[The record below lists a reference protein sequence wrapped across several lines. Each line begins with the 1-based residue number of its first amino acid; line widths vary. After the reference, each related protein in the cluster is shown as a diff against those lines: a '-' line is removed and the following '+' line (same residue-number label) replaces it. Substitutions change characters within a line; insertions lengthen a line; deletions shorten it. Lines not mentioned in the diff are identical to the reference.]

1 MRRMLQMK
9 KTKRVAAL
17 LLAATMAFGLAACGK
32 DAGGNGGSG
41 SGAGA
46 TTSKDTGAKSG
57 EIVKLVVWGNGNADT
72 EDCNQVAEAINK
84 ITREKIGVEIEL
96 VRGQDAE
103 QINLAL
109 TSGEPI
115 DLMCYNNI
123 SGQFNTVVNNNWA
136 YPLDDLL
143 EKFGQGAK
151 DVINPYDLD
160 ACKYNGVLYALPN
173 QKDTSRA
180 AGFAMRKDICDEL
193 GITVP
198 EYGTYDEMHE
208 ILVKVH
214 NAHPEMYPLVPTWAQ
229 GGMQTTL
236 PNDPLGDSLGI
247 LEDARESSTKVV
259 NQAETK
265 SFQDFCKMMWQWNQ
279 EGLIMPDAT
288 TTTEN
293 ALLTNNGFAMF
304 ENWKPGKELEVYKGN
319 GREVYFM
326 KIHGPIKHT
335 AIPNGNSWMIPYC
348 AKHPEEAMKLWN
360 LMYTDPDVSNL
371 FINGIEGKHWV
382 YTDDT
387 HKMITTPEGVD
398 PNASGYSS
406 MDWAWPNQQ
415 ITPVWQ
421 GAEDPDLWS
430 KLNEFNNS
438 GVASPAMGFI
448 WDSSSVMNQVTACN
462 NVVSAYRTALMWGS
476 IDPDVNIPKFI
487 DELKAAGIDDIIA
500 EKQRQLDEFIKNKK

>member
-1 MRRMLQMK
+1 MK
-9 KTKRVAAL
+9 LSFKRVAAL
-17 LLAATMAFGLAACGK
+17 SLSCLMVAGLAACGNSGSTGSAAGTSTE
-32 DAGGNGGSG
+32 AGGS
-41 SGAGA
+41 S
-46 TTSKDTGAKSG
+46 AKSG
-57 EIVKLVVWGNGNADT
+57 DIVKLVVWGNGSADT
-72 EDCNQVAEAINK
+72 EDCNEVAEAVSK

-96 VRGQDAE
+96 VHGQDAE

-115 DLMCYNNI
+115 DLLCYNNI
-123 SGQFNTVVNNNWA
+123 SGQLATVVRNNWA
-136 YPLDDLL
+136 YPLDDLVQQY
-143 EKFGQGAK
+143 GQGALG
-151 DVINPYDLD
+151 VINEYDLD
-160 ACKYNGVLYALPN
+160 ACRANGKLVALPN

-198 EYGTYDEMHE
+198 EYGTYDDMHE

-214 NAHPEMYPLVPTWAQ
+214 EAHPEMYPLVPTWAQ
-229 GGMQTTL
+229 GGMQTTM
-236 PNDPLGDSLGI
+236 PVDPLGDSLGV
-247 LEDARESSTKVV
+247 LEDATGTSTKVV
-259 NQAETK
+259 DLYETDTYK
-265 SFQDFCKMMWQWNQ
+265 NFVEMMWKWNQ

-293 ALLTNNGFAMF
+293 NLLSANGFAMY

-319 GREVYFM
+319 GKEVYFM

-335 AIPNGNSWMIPYC
+335 AIPNGNSWIIPYC
-348 AKHPEEAMKLWN
+348 SKHPEEAMKLWN
-360 LMYTDPDVSNL
+360 LMYTDPEISNL

-415 ITPVWQ
+415 ITPVWE
-421 GAEDPDLWS
+421 GAEDPDLWT

-438 GVASPAMGFI
+438 GKPSPAMGFM
-448 WDSSSVMNQVTACN
+448 WDSSSVLNQVTACN
-462 NVVSAYRTALMWGS
+462 NVVSAYNNALLWGS
-476 IDPDVNIPKFI
+476 IDPAENLPKFI
-487 DELKAAGIDDIIA
+487 DELKAAGIDEIIA
-500 EKQRQLDEFIKNKK
+500 EKQKKLDEFLASK

>member
-1 MRRMLQMK
+1 MK

-32 DAGGNGGSG
+32 GGSSDGGSG
-41 SGAGA
+41 TAS
-46 TTSKDTGAKSG
+46 SKDTGSKSG
-57 EIVKLVVWGNGNADT
+57 DIVKLVVWGNGNADT

-151 DVINPYDLD
+151 DVINQYDLA
-160 ACKYNGVLYALPN
+160 ACKKNGVLYALPN

-198 EYGTYDEMHE
+198 EFGTYDQMHE

-214 NAHPEMYPLVPTWAQ
+214 EAHPELYPLVPTWAQ

-236 PNDPLGDSLGI
+236 PEDPLGDSLGV

-259 NQAETK
+259 IEAETK
-265 SFQDFCKMMWQWNQ
+265 NFQDFCKMMWQWNQ

-293 ALLTNNGFAMF
+293 ALLTNNGFAMY

-335 AIPNGNSWMIPYC
+335 GIPNGNSWMIPYC

-421 GAEDPDLWS
+421 GAEDPKLWD

-438 GVASPAMGFI
+438 GVPSPAMGFI
-448 WDSSSVMNQVTACN
+448 WDSSSVMNEVTACY

-476 IDPDVNIPKFI
+476 IDPDENIPKFI
-487 DELKAAGIDDIIA
+487 AELKAAGIDDIIA
-500 EKQRQLDEFIKNKK
+500 EKQRQLNEFLKNK

>member
-1 MRRMLQMK
+1 MK
-9 KTKRVAAL
+9 KLFKSVAAVSL
-17 LLAATMAFGLAACGK
+17 SCFMMTGLAACGGTAAPAP
-32 DAGGNGGSG
+32 AGGTETAGG
-41 SGAGA
+41 
-46 TTSKDTGAKSG
+46 TSSEASADTAKSG
-57 EIVKLVVWGNGNADT
+57 DYVKLVLWGNGSADT
-72 EDCNQVAEAINK
+72 EDCNEVAEAVSQ

-103 QINLAL
+103 QISLAL

-115 DLMCYNNI
+115 DLLCYNNI
-123 SGQFNTVVNNNWA
+123 SGQLATVIRNNWY
-136 YPLDDLL
+136 YPLDELV
-143 EKFGQGAK
+143 EKYGQGALE
-151 DVINPYDLD
+151 VINPYDLD
-160 ACKYNGVLYALPN
+160 ACRSNGVLVALPN

-198 EYGTYDEMHE
+198 EFGTYDEMHD

-214 NAHPEMYPLVPTWAQ
+214 EAHPELYPLVPTWAQ
-229 GGMQTTL
+229 GGMQTTM
-236 PNDPLGDSLGI
+236 PVDPLGDNLGV
-247 LEDARESSTKVV
+247 LENALDSETTTVV
-259 NQAETK
+259 DLYETDTYK
-265 SFQDFCKMMWQWNQ
+265 NFVEMMYQWNQ

-293 ALLTNNGFAMF
+293 NLLSAAGFAMF

-319 GREVYFM
+319 GHEVYFM

-335 AIPNGNSWMIPYC
+335 AIPNGNSWIIPYC
-348 AKHPEEAMKLWN
+348 SKHPEEAMKMWN
-360 LMYTDPDVSNL
+360 LMYTDPEVSNL
-371 FINGIEGKHWV
+371 LINGIEGKHWV

-421 GAEDPDLWS
+421 GAEDPDLWT

-438 GVASPAMGFI
+438 GVPSPAMGFS
-448 WDSSSVMNQVTACN
+448 WDSSNVLNEVTACN
-462 NVVSAYRTALMWGS
+462 NVVSSYNNALLWGS
-476 IDPDVNIPKFI
+476 IDPAENLPKFI
-487 DELKAAGIDDIIA
+487 EELKAAGIDTILA
-500 EKQRQLDEFIKNKK
+500 AKQAALDEFLASK

>member
-1 MRRMLQMK
+1 MK
-9 KTKRVAAL
+9 HLFKRAL
-17 LLAATMAFGLAACGK
+17 AVLLACMLLSGLVACSKGGDAKTDNEGGGDAA
-32 DAGGNGGSG
+32 
-41 SGAGA
+41 A
-46 TTSKDTGAKSG
+46 TTDEAAPAKSG
-57 EIVKLVVWGNGNADT
+57 DYVKLVLWGVGNADT
-72 EDCNQVAEAINK
+72 ADCAEVAEAVSK

-96 VRGQDAE
+96 VRGQDGE

-109 TSGEPI
+109 TTGEPI
-115 DLMCYNNI
+115 DLLCYNNI
-123 SGQFNTVVNNNWA
+123 NGQFNTVVNNNWA

-143 EKFGQGAK
+143 EKYGQGAK
-151 DVINPYDLD
+151 EVINPYDLD
-160 ACKYNGVLYALPN
+160 ACKFNGVLYALPN

-198 EYGTYDEMHE
+198 EEGTYEEMHD

-214 NAHPEMYPLVPTWAQ
+214 EAYPDMYPLVPTWAG

-236 PNDPLGDSLGI
+236 PIDPLGDSLGI
-247 LEDARESSTKVV
+247 LEDARTDSTTVV
-259 NQAETK
+259 DQAETK

-293 ALLTNNGFAMF
+293 ALLSSNGFAMF

-319 GREVYFM
+319 GKEVYFM

-335 AIPNGNSWMIPYC
+335 AIPNGNSWIIPYSS
-348 AKHPEEAMKLWN
+348 KHPEEAMKMWN

-371 FINGIEGKHWV
+371 LINGIEGKHWV
-382 YTDDT
+382 WANDEHTLI
-387 HKMITTPEGVD
+387 KSPEGVD

-406 MDWAWPNQQ
+406 VDWSWPNQQ
-415 ITPVWQ
+415 ITPVWE
-421 GAEDPDLWS
+421 GAEDPDLWT

-438 GVASPAMGFI
+438 GVPSPAMGFI

-462 NVVSAYRTALMWGS
+462 NVSATYRTALMWGS
-476 IDPDVNIPKFI
+476 IDPEENIPKYI
-487 DELKAAGIDDIIA
+487 EELKAAGIDEIIA
-500 EKQRQLDEFIKNKK
+500 EKQKQLDAFLAAKG

>member
-1 MRRMLQMK
+1 MK
-9 KTKRVAAL
+9 KKRLVAL
-17 LLAATMAFGLAACGK
+17 LSALTLVLSLTACGGSG
-32 DAGGNGGSG
+32 AGTSGGGGTNSDQASGDGSG
-41 SGAGA
+41 SG
-46 TTSKDTGAKSG
+46 
-57 EIVKLVVWGNGNADT
+57 EYVKLVVWGNGNADT
-72 EDCNQVAEAINK
+72 EDCNEVAEAVNK
-84 ITREKIGVEIEL
+84 ITREKIGCEIEL

-109 TSGEPI
+109 TSGEAI

-143 EKFGQGAK
+143 EKYGQGAK
-151 DVINPYDLD
+151 GVINEYDLE
-160 ACKYNGVLYALPN
+160 ACKKDGVLYALPN

-198 EYGTYDEMHE
+198 EYGTYDDMHE

-214 NAHPEMYPLVPTWAQ
+214 EAHPEMDALVPTWAQ
-229 GGMQTTL
+229 GGMQTTI
-236 PNDPLGDSLGI
+236 PADPLGDSLGI
-247 LEDARESSTKVV
+247 LEDCREDSTTVV
-259 NQAETK
+259 DEAETK

-293 ALLTNNGFAMF
+293 ALLSNNGFAMY

-319 GREVYFM
+319 GKEVYFM

-335 AIPNGNSWMIPYC
+335 AIPNGNSWMIPYSS
-348 AKHPEEAMKLWN
+348 KHPEEAMKLWN
-360 LMYTDPDVSNL
+360 LMYTDPEISNL

-387 HKMITTPEGVD
+387 KKMITSPEGVD

-415 ITPVWQ
+415 ITPVWE
-421 GAEDPDLWS
+421 GAEDPDLWT

-438 GVASPAMGFI
+438 GEPSPAMGFI
-448 WDSSSVMNQVTACN
+448 WDSSPVMNQVTACN
-462 NVVSAYRTALMWGS
+462 NVVSSYRTALLWGA
-476 IDPDVNIPKFI
+476 IDPEENLPKYI
-487 DELKAAGIDDIIA
+487 DELKAAGIDEIIA
-500 EKQRQLDEFIKNKK
+500 EKQKQLDAFLASK